1 LRERRRNS
9 SLGYYIVEASEPRQI
24 DAPSPAPNNVIE
36 LRSRARVKPQDDA
49 IIVVGAGG

>member
-9 SLGYYIVEASEPRQI
+9 SLGYYIVEASEPREI
-24 DAPSPAPNNVIE
+24 DAPSLAPNNVIE
-36 LRSRARVKPQDDA
+36 VRSRARVKPQDDA